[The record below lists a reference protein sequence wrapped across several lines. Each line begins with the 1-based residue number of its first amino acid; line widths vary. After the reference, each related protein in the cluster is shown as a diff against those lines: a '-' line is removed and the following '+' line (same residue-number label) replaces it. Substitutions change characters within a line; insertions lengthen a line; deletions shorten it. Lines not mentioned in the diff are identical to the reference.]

1 MSEKAVPS
9 TVESLK
15 WIYGVVIA
23 LSITEAFRQFALDGN
38 STVAGIQWDRFLPL
52 FSLLLLVVPFYHGM
66 SRYFCEMYD
75 PSKIDRHYG
84 LWLLVDSFAFVVEA
98 GLFFVLARSL
108 SRPLWLQFNVAVITL
123 LFGDV
128 LWGVFAWR
136 YRTCSISFW
145 VIVNLCTVPFL
156 VAILLVSRNGAS
168 WWGMSLASF
177 VILVRAMA
185 DYWAGWRFYFPE
197 QTRDETQRNQ

>member
-1 MSEKAVPS
+1 MSERALPS

-15 WIYGVVIA
+15 WIYGVVIC
-23 LSITEAFRQFALDGN
+23 LSITEAFRQFALDAN
-38 STVAGIQWDRFLPL
+38 SPVPGIQWDRFLPL
-52 FSLLLLVVPFYHGM
+52 ISLLLLVVPFYHGM

-84 LWLLVDSFAFVVEA
+84 LWLLVDSFAFVAEA

-108 SRPLWLQFNVAVITL
+108 SNSLWLQFNVAVIAL
-123 LFGDV
+123 LSGDV

-145 VIVNLCTVPFL
+145 VIVNACTLPFL
-156 VAILLVSRNGAS
+156 VAIVSLSPNGIS
-168 WWGMSLASF
+168 WRAMSLASF
-177 VILVRAMA
+177 VILVRAVG
-185 DYWAGWRFYFPE
+185 DYWAGWRFYFP
-197 QTRDETQRNQ
+197 QRTQDETQRNQ